1 MIDLF
6 LPALRIRK
14 DPTHPVDPKLCSV
27 VLLCRVT
34 NPVGKLAVEV
44 GVSTPFCDGNDVVS
58 GCCPVIVPIAV
69 PRNRQAADLTDPFIP
84 FVHFGKTDAGVLL
97 VSGGVP
103 SPPLL
108 VLFSPPLGVPG
119 TFVRAVLDPVFVR
132 SKFFPAP
139 LADHVFLPNKKD
151 SRSCPELI

>member
-14 DPTHPVDPKLCSV
+14 ESTHPVDLKLCSV
-27 VLLCRVT
+27 ILLCRVT
-34 NPVGKLAVEV
+34 NPMGQLTVEV
-44 GVSTPFCDGNDVVS
+44 GVGSLLCDGNDVIS
-58 GCCPVIVPIAV
+58 GCCPVIVPVAV
-69 PRNRQAADLTDPFIP
+69 PRDRQTADLTDPSVP
-84 FVHFGKTDAGVLL
+84 FVHLGKTDASVLL
-97 VSGGVP
+97 IAGGVS

-108 VLFSPPLGVPG
+108 VLFPSPLGMPG
-119 TFVRAVLDPVFVR
+119 AFVRAVLDPVFVR

>member
-1 MIDLF
+1 M
-6 LPALRIRK
+6 
-14 DPTHPVDPKLCSV
+14 
-27 VLLCRVT
+27 
-34 NPVGKLAVEV
+34 GELAVEV
-44 GVSTPFCDGNDVVS
+44 GVSSLLGDRDDVVS
-58 GCCPVIVPIAV
+58 GRCPVIVPVAV
-69 PRNRQAADLTDPFIP
+69 PRDWQAADLTDSFVP
-84 FVHFGKTDAGVLL
+84 FVHLGKADAGVLL
-97 VSGGVP
+97 IAGGVS

-119 TFVRAVLDPVFVR
+119 AFVRAVLDPVFVR

>member
-1 MIDLF
+1 MSSVIDGISSKSGTDDLYEVLGDKGF
-6 LPALRIRK
+6 NN
-14 DPTHPVDPKLCSV
+14 PKPLNLIKYLLGPCSGDGV
-27 VLLCRVT
+27 ILDFFAGSGTTGQAVMELNKEDGGHRQFILVT
-34 NPVGKLAVEV
+34 NNEANGKA
-44 GVSTPFCDGNDVVS
+44 
-58 GCCPVIVPIAV
+58 
-69 PRNRQAADLTDPFIP
+69 
-84 FVHFGKTDAGVLL
+84 DAGVLL
-97 VSGGVP
+97 IAGGVS

-119 TFVRAVLDPVFVR
+119 AFVRAVLDPVFVR